1 LVQAALKSSI
11 ISKNEPI
18 KTQAERGTSMYLQG
32 NLQAV
37 FDALYHMG
45 IIDPVLEKDWAKE
58 LDQMSMHAES
68 FFEVLTVANRHQ
80 GDVGELM
87 TKLKNFDEQTLTYL
101 AMEVAREY
109 ADYHSREALH

>member
-1 LVQAALKSSI
+1 MG
-11 ISKNEPI
+11 N
-18 KTQAERGTSMYLQG
+18 TYLQG

-45 IIDPVLEKDWAKE
+45 IIDPVLEMDWAKA
-58 LDQMSMHAES
+58 LDQMSEHVDH
-68 FFEVLTVANRHQ
+68 FFEILAVANAHQ
-80 GDVGELM
+80 DDVHALM
-87 TKLKNFDEQTLTYL
+87 DNLGRFDQKTLTYL

>member
-1 LVQAALKSSI
+1 MRSSAD
-11 ISKNEPI
+11 KEV
-18 KTQAERGTSMYLQG
+18 AMYLQG

-45 IIDPVLEKDWAKE
+45 VIDPVLKKDWKKE
-58 LDQMSMHAES
+58 LEHMENNPNT
-68 FFEVLTVANRHQ
+68 FFEILAVANAHQ
-80 GDVGELM
+80 DDVNGLM
-87 TKLKNFDEQTLTYL
+87 THLGQFDEKSLTYL